1 MRKLFI
7 AAMSVVASSVVL
19 AAQNLIPFEKS
30 GLWGYMS
37 PSGNVVVEA
46 KYAAVSRFADGYG
59 VIYDSQTGLAG
70 LVEYSGRVVIE
81 PKYSYIDLCNE
92 GFVAVYICEKDKEM
106 WVDGVWSY
114 IDLSK
119 PDSLFFGDSGFDMV
133 GPFINGVAWVNCME
147 TKTMRRKRYMPV
159 LDSKGKKEI
168 GQDYLF
174 GISSSFRM
182 SDLYARDDDGNYL
195 VYDGAWVLVDKD
207 RKVRTDAGNPYQM
220 VGEFRDGLAWV
231 KRNGLYGYVNENGE
245 EVIPVEYVS
254 VQGAPNAVPAAL
266 LLNPEDGAV
275 RWVMNGA
282 GEMAWLNGAGE
293 IIIDFVEFDGK
304 VPVSS
309 TVDESMWDF

>member
-1 MRKLFI
+1 MRKLLI
-7 AAMSVVASSVVL
+7 IVALIVASSAVTD
-19 AAQNLIPFEKS
+19 AQNLIPFKKS
-30 GLWGYMS
+30 GLWGYKN
-37 PSGNVVVEA
+37 PSGEVVVDA
-46 KYAAVSRFADGYG
+46 KYSAVSRFADGYG
-59 VIYDSQTGLAG
+59 VVYDSQTGLAG

-92 GFVAVYICEKDKEM
+92 GMVAVYICGNDKKM
-106 WVDGVWSY
+106 WVDGVWSF
-114 IDLSK
+114 IDLSN
-119 PDSLFFGDSGFDMV
+119 PDSLLFGDNGFDMV
-133 GPFINGVAWVNCME
+133 GPFVNGVAWVNCTE
-147 TKTMRRKRYMPV
+147 TETMRKKRYMPI
-159 LDSKGKKEI
+159 LDRKGKKEI

-207 RKVRTDAGNPYQM
+207 GNVRTDSDKPYQM

-231 KRNGLYGYVNENGE
+231 KRDGLYGYVNENGE

-254 VQGAPNAVPAAL
+254 VQGAPNAVPTAL

-282 GEMAWLNGAGE
+282 GEMAWLNEKGE
-293 IIIDFVEFDGK
+293 TIIDFVEFDGK